1 MFKALKA
8 LIRRDDKI
16 PSDLF
21 DVVSDLRATL
31 PRDSAGVT
39 LFPDDTVTY
48 RGKPYEVVAMSHRQK
63 VVIRRHGSTSGGR
76 WVPSRFVR
84 LSHHHTD

>member
-8 LIRRDDKI
+8 LLGRDGKI
-16 PSDLF
+16 PSDSF
-21 DVVSDLRATL
+21 DAVRDLRATL
-31 PRDSAGVT
+31 PRDSAGVA
-39 LFPDDTVTY
+39 LFLDDTVSY

-63 VVIRRHGSTSGGR
+63 VVIRRHGARGGGR
-76 WVPSRFVR
+76 WVPSRLVR